1 MILLLM
7 YQQRLQR
14 HFLLFNPGAV
24 KQQDEVVGQVQ
35 ADEEQER
42 ALEAEEVEGVE
53 GVQDGKEEREREVQ
67 VQVQVGEEA
76 EEQVL
81 GEEAGVLVLVWQVH
95 SRWTKRKVR
104 MRSHVR
110 NERSTR
116 RKILNMA

>member
-53 GVQDGKEEREREVQ
+53 GV
-67 VQVQVGEEA
+67 
-76 EEQVL
+76 
-81 GEEAGVLVLVWQVH
+81 
-95 SRWTKRKVR
+95 
-104 MRSHVR
+104 
-110 NERSTR
+110 
-116 RKILNMA
+116 

>member
-1 MILLLM
+1 MITKDFNWHLNLMVRVWVPASHGPVTTNPKQDTLYMTRPRIRRCHPTQMILLLM

-53 GVQDGKEEREREVQ
+53 GV
-67 VQVQVGEEA
+67 
-76 EEQVL
+76 
-81 GEEAGVLVLVWQVH
+81 
-95 SRWTKRKVR
+95 
-104 MRSHVR
+104 
-110 NERSTR
+110 
-116 RKILNMA
+116 